1 MDRRTTLTIDED
13 LAHAHGERT
22 RLTGN
27 SFKQVVNDA
36 LRAGLRADG
45 QPADPMPPFHVT
57 PKPGG
62 FRSGVDVLRLN
73 ELYDKLETHEYSS
86 RPSVRPAKR

>member
-1 MDRRTTLTIDED
+1 MRTTLTIDED
-13 LAHAHGERT
+13 LAHELGQRT
-22 RLTGN
+22 RLTGS

-36 LRAGLRADG
+36 LRAGLRAGG
-45 QPADPMPPFHVT
+45 QPADPLPPFQVT

-73 ELYDKLETHEYSS
+73 ELYDELETDDF
-86 RPSVRPAKR
+86 RPRPAKRPGKR